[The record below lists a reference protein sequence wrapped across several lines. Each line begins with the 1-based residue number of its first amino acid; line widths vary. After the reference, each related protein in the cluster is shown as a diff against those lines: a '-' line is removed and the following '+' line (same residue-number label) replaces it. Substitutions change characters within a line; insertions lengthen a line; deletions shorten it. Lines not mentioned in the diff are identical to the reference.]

1 LGWLNSALGAG
12 IVMGGLGLS
21 AWGGFRRRVFS
32 ILMGV
37 FGLAASVLI
46 LSVTPPGL
54 FPLALFAVLVTGASM
69 AFTDGPLHAILQTT
83 VEPAMQGRVFTL
95 LISLSGG
102 MAPIGLAIAGPLS
115 DAYGVRTIYL
125 GAGILCLA
133 AGIAAVFIPDLLDF
147 EAGQGKAS

>member
-1 LGWLNSALGAG
+1 
-12 IVMGGLGLS
+12 
-21 AWGGFRRRVFS
+21 
-32 ILMGV
+32 
-37 FGLAASVLI
+37 
-46 LSVTPPGL
+46 
-54 FPLALFAVLVTGASM
+54 
-69 AFTDGPLHAILQTT
+69 
-83 VEPAMQGRVFTL
+83 
-95 LISLSGG
+95 